1 MDHDTR
7 SMPLSART
15 DGRARMTRQPALCAD
30 RASDRVQ
37 ARAVKATAR
46 LMLDR
51 KTARQ
56 AAWHFLFQIIL
67 PPSGRWGFI
76 SVGKNAS
83 TSTLKLLYQAEF
95 GHPLSADAKPD
106 HDINPEAAVH
116 MLSDHGVFTRALWQG
131 MSARDVT
138 GAKGPGERLCIVRD
152 PLARAVSGFRYIGTS
167 HRARS
172 QWFARD
178 RFRMDA
184 VVGFDWDRHPDTA
197 EGFRRFLD
205 YIAWQIDRDGADAV
219 DAHWQPQATFIKPD
233 IFRPTLQ
240 GRMEDMGT
248 FYADLADRL
257 GFLLPEEGTWSNRQA
272 HGGAAFTP
280 DAGSLRL
287 CREIYAEDHER
298 FGY

>member
-1 MDHDTR
+1 MDHDKAAT
-7 SMPLSART
+7 
-15 DGRARMTRQPALCAD
+15 GRPALCPAPVAA
-30 RASDRVQ
+30 RRQ
-37 ARAVKATAR
+37 NRAVRATAR
-46 LMLDR
+46 LMPD
-51 KTARQ
+51 KATARQ
-56 AAWHFLFQIIL
+56 AAWHFLFQVIL

-95 GHPLSADAKPD
+95 GHALSADAKPD

-116 MLSDHGVFTRALWQG
+116 MLAEHGVFTRALWQG
-131 MSARDVT
+131 LAARDLT
-138 GAKGPGERLCIVRD
+138 GSGGPAERLAIVRE
-152 PLARAVSGFRYIGTS
+152 PLARAVSGFRYIGKS

-184 VVGFDWDRHPDTA
+184 VVGFDWDSHPDTA
-197 EGFRRFLD
+197 DGFRRFLD

-233 IFRPTLQ
+233 IFKPTLQ
-240 GRMEDMGT
+240 GRMEEMDV
-248 FYADLADRL
+248 FYASLADRL
-257 GFLLPEEGTWSNRQA
+257 GFALPEGGSWSNRQSSGTA
-272 HGGAAFTP
+272 PFAP
-280 DAGSLRL
+280 DAAAIRQV
-287 CREIYAEDHER
+287 REIYAEDYER